1 MKDSET
7 EMEELGRI
15 ILSFNILSKTYNQH
29 KKYIYL
35 SCMLIYTS
43 DFKTVEAFTVKEH
56 KYKDRKIHA
65 HLHVQ
70 TQARTRI

>member
-29 KKYIYL
+29 KK
-35 SCMLIYTS
+35 S